1 MNRTIRIISIIGIL
15 LACTML
21 VAFKSQE
28 TDWKLFRKLIPV
40 WQERYITKL
49 NKEYI
54 GILIQDKNAAT
65 IFWELNDR
73 IKKDQN
79 NPGVIIEMSR
89 SLLVENLISLIK
101 HNVITLDELNDFSEE
116 TKESIQMWLNL

>member
-1 MNRTIRIISIIGIL
+1 MSY
-15 LACTML
+15 
-21 VAFKSQE
+21 KES
-28 TDWKLFRKLIPV
+28 DWKIFRKLIPV

-54 GILIQDKNAAT
+54 GILIQDKNAST

-73 IKKDQN
+73 IKKDRN
-79 NPGVIIEMSR
+79 SPGVIIEMSR

>member
-1 MNRTIRIISIIGIL
+1 MSY
-15 LACTML
+15 
-21 VAFKSQE
+21 KES
-28 TDWKLFRKLIPV
+28 DWKLFRKLIPV

-49 NKEYI
+49 NNEYI
-54 GILIQDKNAAT
+54 GIWVQDKNAST

-73 IKKDQN
+73 IKKDRN
-79 NPGVIIEMSR
+79 SPGVIIEMSR

>member
-1 MNRTIRIISIIGIL
+1 MSY
-15 LACTML
+15 
-21 VAFKSQE
+21 KES
-28 TDWKLFRKLIPV
+28 DWKLFRKLIPV

-54 GILIQDKNAAT
+54 GILVQDKNAST

-73 IKKDQN
+73 IKKDRN
-79 NPGVIIEMSR
+79 SPGVIIEMSR

>member
-1 MNRTIRIISIIGIL
+1 MSY
-15 LACTML
+15 
-21 VAFKSQE
+21 KES
-28 TDWKLFRKLIPV
+28 DWKLFRKLIPV

-54 GILIQDKNAAT
+54 GILIQDKNAST

-73 IKKDQN
+73 IKKDRN
-79 NPGVIIEMSR
+79 SPGVIIEISR
-89 SLLVENLISLIK
+89 LLLVENLISLIK

>member
-1 MNRTIRIISIIGIL
+1 MSY
-15 LACTML
+15 
-21 VAFKSQE
+21 KES
-28 TDWKLFRKLIPV
+28 DWKLFRKLIPV

-54 GILIQDKNAAT
+54 GILIQDKNASP

-73 IKKDQN
+73 IKKDRN

-101 HNVITLDELNDFSEE
+101 HNVITLDELNYFSEE

>member
-1 MNRTIRIISIIGIL
+1 MSY
-15 LACTML
+15 
-21 VAFKSQE
+21 KES
-28 TDWKLFRKLIPV
+28 DWKLFRKLIPV

-54 GILIQDKNAAT
+54 GILIQDKNAST

-79 NPGVIIEMSR
+79 NPGVMIEMSR

>member
-1 MNRTIRIISIIGIL
+1 MSY
-15 LACTML
+15 
-21 VAFKSQE
+21 KES
-28 TDWKLFRKLIPV
+28 DWKLFRKLIAV

-54 GILIQDKNAAT
+54 GILIQDKNAST

-73 IKKDQN
+73 IKKDRN
-79 NPGVIIEMSR
+79 SPGVIIEMSR

>member
-1 MNRTIRIISIIGIL
+1 MSY
-15 LACTML
+15 
-21 VAFKSQE
+21 KES
-28 TDWKLFRKLIPV
+28 DWKLFRKLIPV

-54 GILIQDKNAAT
+54 GILVQDKNAST
-65 IFWELNDR
+65 IFWELNDK

>member
-1 MNRTIRIISIIGIL
+1 MSY
-15 LACTML
+15 
-21 VAFKSQE
+21 KES
-28 TDWKLFRKLIPV
+28 DWKLFRKLIPV

-54 GILIQDKNAAT
+54 GILVQDKNAST
-65 IFWELNDR
+65 IFWELNDK

-116 TKESIQMWLNL
+116 TKESIQMC

>member
-1 MNRTIRIISIIGIL
+1 MSY
-15 LACTML
+15 
-21 VAFKSQE
+21 KES
-28 TDWKLFRKLIPV
+28 DWKLFRKLIPV

-54 GILIQDKNAAT
+54 GILIQDKNAST

-73 IKKDQN
+73 IKKDRN
-79 NPGVIIEMSR
+79 SPGVIIEMSR

>member
-1 MNRTIRIISIIGIL
+1 MSY
-15 LACTML
+15 
-21 VAFKSQE
+21 KES
-28 TDWKLFRKLIPV
+28 DWKLFRKLIQV

-54 GILIQDKNAAT
+54 GILIQDKNAST

-73 IKKDQN
+73 IKKDRN
-79 NPGVIIEMSR
+79 SPGVIIEMSR

>member
-1 MNRTIRIISIIGIL
+1 MSY
-15 LACTML
+15 
-21 VAFKSQE
+21 KES
-28 TDWKLFRKLIPV
+28 DWKLFKKLIPI
-40 WQERYITKL
+40 WQERYMTKL

-54 GILIQDKNAAT
+54 GILIQDKNAST

>member
-1 MNRTIRIISIIGIL
+1 MSY
-15 LACTML
+15 
-21 VAFKSQE
+21 KES
-28 TDWKLFRKLIPV
+28 DWKLFRKLIPV
-40 WQERYITKL
+40 WQERFMTKL

-54 GILIQDKNAAT
+54 GILIQDKEAST

-79 NPGVIIEMSR
+79 NPRVIIEMSR
-89 SLLVENLISLIK
+89 SLLVENLIYLIK

>member
-1 MNRTIRIISIIGIL
+1 MSY
-15 LACTML
+15 
-21 VAFKSQE
+21 KES
-28 TDWKLFRKLIPV
+28 DWKLFRKLIPV
-40 WQERYITKL
+40 WQERYIKKL

-54 GILIQDKNAAT
+54 GILIQDKNAST

-73 IKKDQN
+73 IKKDRN
-79 NPGVIIEMSR
+79 SPGVIIEMSR

>member
-1 MNRTIRIISIIGIL
+1 MSY
-15 LACTML
+15 
-21 VAFKSQE
+21 KES
-28 TDWKLFRKLIPV
+28 DWKLFRKLIPV

-54 GILIQDKNAAT
+54 GILIQDKNAST

-79 NPGVIIEMSR
+79 NPRVIIEMSR

>member
-1 MNRTIRIISIIGIL
+1 MSY
-15 LACTML
+15 
-21 VAFKSQE
+21 KES
-28 TDWKLFRKLIPV
+28 DWKLFRKLIPV

-54 GILIQDKNAAT
+54 GILIQDKNAST

-73 IKKDQN
+73 IKKDRN
-79 NPGVIIEMSR
+79 SPGVIIEMSK

>member
-1 MNRTIRIISIIGIL
+1 MSY
-15 LACTML
+15 
-21 VAFKSQE
+21 KES
-28 TDWKLFRKLIPV
+28 DWKLFRKLIPV

-54 GILIQDKNAAT
+54 GILIQDKNAST

-116 TKESIQMWLNL
+116 IKESIQMWLNL

>member
-1 MNRTIRIISIIGIL
+1 MSY
-15 LACTML
+15 
-21 VAFKSQE
+21 KES
-28 TDWKLFRKLIPV
+28 DWKLFRKLIPV
-40 WQERYITKL
+40 WQERYIKKL

-54 GILIQDKNAAT
+54 GILIQDKNAST

-101 HNVITLDELNDFSEE
+101 HNVITLDELNDFNEE

>member
-1 MNRTIRIISIIGIL
+1 MSY
-15 LACTML
+15 
-21 VAFKSQE
+21 KES
-28 TDWKLFRKLIPV
+28 DWKLFRKLIPV

-54 GILIQDKNAAT
+54 GILIQDKNAST

-79 NPGVIIEMSR
+79 NPGVIIKMSR

>member
-1 MNRTIRIISIIGIL
+1 MSY
-15 LACTML
+15 
-21 VAFKSQE
+21 KES
-28 TDWKLFRKLIPV
+28 DWKLFRKLIPV
-40 WQERYITKL
+40 WQERYIKKL

-54 GILIQDKNAAT
+54 GILIQDKNAST

-89 SLLVENLISLIK
+89 LLLVENLISLIK

>member
-1 MNRTIRIISIIGIL
+1 MEITSFSGFRATNTAIL
-15 LACTML
+15 HTTLL
-21 VAFKSQE
+21 HIVSE
-28 TDWKLFRKLIPV
+28 
-40 WQERYITKL
+40 
-49 NKEYI
+49 
-54 GILIQDKNAAT
+54 
-65 IFWELNDR
+65 NDR
-73 IKKDQN
+73 IKKDRN

>member
-1 MNRTIRIISIIGIL
+1 MSY
-15 LACTML
+15 
-21 VAFKSQE
+21 KES
-28 TDWKLFRKLIPV
+28 DWKLFRKLIPV

-54 GILIQDKNAAT
+54 GILIQDKNAST

-79 NPGVIIEMSR
+79 NPRVIIEMSR
-89 SLLVENLISLIK
+89 SLLVENLIYLIK

-116 TKESIQMWLNL
+116 TKESIQMC

>member
-1 MNRTIRIISIIGIL
+1 MSY
-15 LACTML
+15 
-21 VAFKSQE
+21 KES
-28 TDWKLFRKLIPV
+28 DWKLFKKLIPI
-40 WQERYITKL
+40 WQERYMTKL

-54 GILIQDKNAAT
+54 GILIQDKEAST

>member
-1 MNRTIRIISIIGIL
+1 MSY
-15 LACTML
+15 
-21 VAFKSQE
+21 KES
-28 TDWKLFRKLIPV
+28 DWKLFRKLIPV

-54 GILIQDKNAAT
+54 GILIQDKNSST

-73 IKKDQN
+73 IKKDRN
-79 NPGVIIEMSR
+79 SPGVIIEMSR

>member
-1 MNRTIRIISIIGIL
+1 MSY
-15 LACTML
+15 
-21 VAFKSQE
+21 KES
-28 TDWKLFRKLIPV
+28 DWKLFRKLIPV

-54 GILIQDKNAAT
+54 GILIQDKNAST

-73 IKKDQN
+73 IKKDRN
-79 NPGVIIEMSR
+79 SPGVILEMSR

-116 TKESIQMWLNL
+116 TKESIQIWLNL

>member
-1 MNRTIRIISIIGIL
+1 MSY
-15 LACTML
+15 
-21 VAFKSQE
+21 KES
-28 TDWKLFRKLIPV
+28 DWKIFRKLIPV

-54 GILIQDKNAAT
+54 GILIQDKNAST

-116 TKESIQMWLNL
+116 IKESIQMWLNL

>member
-1 MNRTIRIISIIGIL
+1 MSY
-15 LACTML
+15 
-21 VAFKSQE
+21 KES
-28 TDWKLFRKLIPV
+28 DWKLFRKLIPV

-54 GILIQDKNAAT
+54 GILVQDKNAST

-73 IKKDQN
+73 IKKDRN

-116 TKESIQMWLNL
+116 AKESIQMWLNL

>member
-1 MNRTIRIISIIGIL
+1 MSY
-15 LACTML
+15 
-21 VAFKSQE
+21 KES
-28 TDWKLFRKLIPV
+28 DWKIFRKLIQV

-54 GILIQDKNAAT
+54 GILIQDKNAST

-73 IKKDQN
+73 IKKDRN
-79 NPGVIIEMSR
+79 SPGVIIEMSR

>member
-1 MNRTIRIISIIGIL
+1 MSY
-15 LACTML
+15 
-21 VAFKSQE
+21 KES
-28 TDWKLFRKLIPV
+28 DWKLFRKLIAV

-54 GILIQDKNAAT
+54 GILIQDKNAST

>member
-1 MNRTIRIISIIGIL
+1 MSY
-15 LACTML
+15 
-21 VAFKSQE
+21 KES
-28 TDWKLFRKLIPV
+28 DWKLFKKLIPI
-40 WQERYITKL
+40 WQERYMTKL

-54 GILIQDKNAAT
+54 GILIQDKKAST

-101 HNVITLDELNDFSEE
+101 HNVITFDELNDFSEE

>member
-1 MNRTIRIISIIGIL
+1 MSY
-15 LACTML
+15 
-21 VAFKSQE
+21 KES
-28 TDWKLFRKLIPV
+28 DWKLFRKLIPV

-54 GILIQDKNAAT
+54 GILIQDKNAST

-73 IKKDQN
+73 IIKDRN

>member
-1 MNRTIRIISIIGIL
+1 MTTRKKGYKIIVMVFVL

-28 TDWKLFRKLIPV
+28 T
-40 WQERYITKL
+40 
-49 NKEYI
+49 
-54 GILIQDKNAAT
+54 GILIQDKNAST

-73 IKKDQN
+73 IKKDRN